1 MMDAFE
7 AARTLLAVRNYQDKP
22 VPEASL
28 WRILEA
34 GRLTGSS
41 MNGQPWHFVV
51 VQNRDILRQL
61 GSLLRTGPYVA
72 QAPLAIVV
80 ALDHSPYAISDA
92 SRAIQSMLLTAWADG
107 LGSNWVGFGGSRPY
121 QTPPWHPDRSGGLCR
136 AAHWLPGGRDEGSR
150 HKAAKSALR
159 SGPSRA
165 LGATLCL
172 KLSGTGRRVF
182 LNAKT
187 PRHEGTKKMRKLR
200 VSAPLYLLPFG

>member
-7 AARTLLAVRNYQDKP
+7 AVRTLLAVRTYQDKP

-28 WRILEA
+28 RRILEA

-107 LGSNWVGFGGSRPY
+107 LGSNWVGFGGLDHVKPLLGIPAEVEVFAVLPIGYPGDETKGQGRKRRKALSEVA
-121 QTPPWHPDRSGGLCR
+121 CR
-136 AAHWLPGGRDEGSR
+136 EHWDQ
-150 HKAAKSALR
+150 
-159 SGPSRA
+159 
-165 LGATLCL
+165 
-172 KLSGTGRRVF
+172 
-182 LNAKT
+182 
-187 PRHEGTKKMRKLR
+187 
-200 VSAPLYLLPFG
+200 PFA

>member
-7 AARTLLAVRNYQDKP
+7 AVRTLLAVRNYQDKP

-28 WRILEA
+28 RRILEA

-51 VQNRDILRQL
+51 IQNRDTLRQL

-80 ALDHSPYAISDA
+80 ALDHTPYAISHA

-107 LGSNWVGFGGSRPY
+107 LGSNWVGFGGLDPIKSLLGIP
-121 QTPPWHPDRSGGLCR
+121 S
-136 AAHWLPGGRDEGSR
+136 AVEVFAVLPIGYPGDETLGQGRKR
-150 HKAAKSALR
+150 RKA
-159 SGPSRA
+159 
-165 LGATLCL
+165 
-172 KLSGTGRRVF
+172 LSEVAYREQWGQ
-182 LNAKT
+182 
-187 PRHEGTKKMRKLR
+187 
-200 VSAPLYLLPFG
+200 PFA